1 MLEGTLA
8 WKYSNNLVFHSLS
21 RTFELRSKALSLGNS
36 QINLVFHSLIR
47 TFELRSKALS
57 LGNSQ
62 INLVFHSLIRTFVTD
77 TVNSI
82 SFYNII

>member
-1 MLEGTLA
+1 MFEGTLA
-8 WKYSNNLVFHSLS
+8 RKYSN
-21 RTFELRSKALSLGNS
+21 
-36 QINLVFHSLIR
+36 NLVFHSLIR